1 MHNLIFRFII
11 EISQSTELS
20 GTVQCITVGHSVLS
34 THIQP
39 QRISQCTVYTHAV
52 TVHSVFHRVMSTH
65 IQSQFTV
72 YFTEYCLHTFS
83 HGVFHRNT
91 KNIFKSVKISE
102 SSSQIQR
109 GTFSIH

>member
-34 THIQP
+34 THIQ
-39 QRISQCTVYTHAV
+39 
-52 TVHSVFHRVMSTH
+52 
-65 IQSQFTV
+65 SQFTV

-83 HGVFHRNT
+83 HSVFHSVLSTHIQSQRISQCT
-91 KNIFKSVKISE
+91 VYTHSVTVYFTEIQKIFLNRLKSARAAVKYREARLVYID
-102 SSSQIQR
+102 
-109 GTFSIH
+109 